1 MRILHAYNLHRYRG
15 GADNATLATV
25 EMLQEAGVEVR
36 SFAYSS
42 QDMRPGLRGKLA
54 AFCSGVYS
62 PTARAAFARTLDTFA
77 PDVVHAHKLYPL
89 ISPWVLPLCSER
101 GIPVVMTI
109 YDYQLTCP
117 VGMHSRHGEECTR
130 CLGGREYWGILRNCR
145 EHLTE
150 SVAYSLRHAVARHF
164 HLYDGHVDRFVT
176 PTDFAGR
183 WLVAHAG
190 VSPGNV
196 VTIPYVFDAPD
207 SAADPGAG
215 KYVAYVGRF
224 APEKGLATLAGA
236 ARATGLPF
244 ELAGDAPALRDTA
257 DLANVRIVV
266 TRSRAE
272 VLNFYRGA
280 RMLVVPS
287 TWFETF
293 PMVIGEAMSRGIP
306 VIASRIGGLPEI
318 VEDGVTGL
326 LFEPGDHRELAECIR
341 SLWQDPERCR
351 RLGAAAREKIMRT
364 SQKDVVVQRLVDVY
378 RQLQRREPA
387 RSAAHG

>member
-1 MRILHAYNLHRYRG
+1 MRILHVYNLHRFRG

-25 EMLQEAGVEVR
+25 EMLLDAGVEVR

-42 QDMRPGLRGKLA
+42 KDMRPGLRGKIA

-62 PTARAAFARTLDTFA
+62 PAACAALARTLDEFR

-89 ISPWVLPLCSER
+89 ISPWVLPLCTER

-117 VGMHSRHGEECTR
+117 VGMHSRHGSECTR
-130 CLGGREYWGILRNCR
+130 CLGGREYWGIVHNCR
-145 EHLTE
+145 ERLTE
-150 SVAYSLRHAVARHF
+150 SVAYSVRHAVARHF
-164 HLYDGHVDRFVT
+164 HLYDRHVNRFIT

-183 WLVAHAG
+183 WLVANAD
-190 VSPGNV
+190 VPADNV
-196 VTIPYVFDAPD
+196 TTIPYVFDLPQT
-207 SAADPGAG
+207 AADPGAG
-215 KYVAYVGRF
+215 EYVAYVGRF

-236 ARATGLPF
+236 ARVTGLPF
-244 ELAGDAPALRDTA
+244 QLAGDAPTLEDTA
-257 DLANVRIVV
+257 GLANVRIVV

-272 VLNFYRGA
+272 VLNFYNGA

-287 TWFETF
+287 TWFETY
-293 PMVIGEAMSRGIP
+293 PMVIGEAMSHGVP

-326 LFEPGDHRELAECIR
+326 LFEPGDERDLAAKIR
-341 SLWQDPERCR
+341 LLWQDPELGR
-351 RLGAAAREKIMRT
+351 RLGAAAREKIERT
-364 SQKDVVVQRLVDVY
+364 SRQDVVVRQLIDTY
-378 RQLQRREPA
+378 RQLLRQEPT
-387 RSAAHG
+387 RSAARA